1 MRQATRRSPVFDVR
15 AIALQGV
22 GFGPR
27 QMAAQGLL
35 QAFDQVTP
43 PIHPPRSGGRLVGVA
58 FKMPRPDGPKLK
70 RTRRNDI
77 LFLKP

>member
-1 MRQATRRSPVFDVR
+1 
-15 AIALQGV
+15 
-22 GFGPR
+22 
-27 QMAAQGLL
+27 MAAQGLL

-58 FKMPRPDGPKLK
+58 FTMPRPDAPKLK
-70 RTRRNDI
+70 SNRRNDI